1 MKLTTLATQLGLA
14 PPTQDR
20 EITGV
25 APLAEAGPHDLSFIN
40 ERKWID
46 KVKTGDYAAAAFLI
60 PPELAPLL
68 SADFPHLIT
77 PTPALHVGLAA
88 MLLGRRT
95 LTLQG
100 IHPTASID
108 PTAQLGPGVAI
119 GPLVVIEAEVIIG
132 ADTVIHAGAVIHER
146 CTIGAR
152 CIIGSNSVIG
162 FDGFGYEYFAGRHQK
177 IPHLGTVRIEDEVEI
192 GANTTIDRGRFG
204 ATRIGTGTKIDN
216 QVQIAHN
223 VDIGRHCLIVAQVG
237 IAGSARIEDGA
248 VLGGQVGIVPHVT
261 IGRGA
266 RVAASTGV
274 AGDVPAGVTWSGWW
288 GQSHRDNL
296 AQITALRGLPAF
308 MKKVQAFMKKWEERG
323 E

>member
-1 MKLTTLATQLGLA
+1 MKLTELARQLGLA
-14 PPTQDR
+14 QPTQDI
-20 EITGV
+20 EITDV
-25 APLAEAGPHDLSFIN
+25 APLQEAGGTDLSFIN
-40 ERKWID
+40 ERKWLD
-46 KVKTGDYAAAAFLI
+46 GVSAHAYQAAAFMV
-60 PPELAPLL
+60 PKELAPLL
-68 SADFPHLIT
+68 GDRPHLIT
-77 PTPALHVGLAA
+77 PTPALHVAQAA
-88 MLLGRRT
+88 TLLGRKT
-95 LTLQG
+95 LTVRG

-108 PTAQLGPGVAI
+108 PTAQLGPGVAV
-119 GPLVVIEAEVIIG
+119 GPHAVIEAEVVIG
-132 ADTVIHAGAVIHER
+132 AETVIHAGAIIHER
-146 CTIGAR
+146 CLIGAR

-162 FDGFGYEYFAGRHQK
+162 FDGFGYEFTAGRHQK
-177 IPHLGTVRIEDEVEI
+177 ILHLGIVQLEDEVEV

-237 IAGSARIEDGA
+237 IAGSCRIEDGV
-248 VLGGQVGIVPHVT
+248 VLAGQAGLVPHVT

-274 AGDVPAGVTWSGWW
+274 AGSVPAGITWSGYW
-288 GQSHRDNL
+288 GQPHRDNL
-296 AQITALRGLPAF
+296 AQLAAVRGLPAF